1 MGQALDIEI
10 PPPRPKRK
18 PSNPYPRK
26 TINSSVVHMELKD
39 GKPMH
44 PTSFRHQAEQMIDLE
59 KEPLPEKVGDQSI
72 GNGEENP
79 AGDKLPGKDLAIQ
92 GSPDTSSSVNKS
104 SLPTSTAL
112 RKSYVSNEFISV
124 LNEVAN
130 MDESIESH
138 VTVEARANKQADELC
153 TMQSSGKSSMDKGE
167 DLANSHPLDEKL
179 AQSKEN
185 QLGQSEKFEKY
196 PKNDWQSVENQ
207 ARHVSVQILDGSLG
221 MAAPKVSHSESC
233 QEPVFYKM
241 VGVEPKTST
250 NPSTSGTS
258 EQYVGAARF
267 SINQPFAGYHPI
279 FTPVQNQDNYQS
291 VLHGPSTF
299 SNLIVSALLQNPA
312 AHAAAS
318 FAASFWPSLNV
329 DAPAESPAG
338 TPAGGYT
345 TGQINGAPSIAA
357 IAAATVA
364 AATAWWASN
373 GLLPLCAPFHL
384 GFNYVP
390 ASTSTVP
397 PGINQ
402 ETADTSIDIRGENID
417 PALESQHEKSEFFKA
432 QLQEQHS
439 TSKSPS
445 LPLSDRGEDK
455 DLKSSN
461 GATPKKTEQA
471 TAGTAEVQDANK
483 AKGRK
488 QIDRS
493 SCGSNTPSSSEV
505 ETDPLE
511 KHGESGKEE
520 CREGAVNL
528 PSCDPSGR
536 RSRSSSS
543 TSESWK
549 EVSEEGR
556 LAFQALFSREVLP
569 QSFSPP
575 HGSNNKGMTDD
586 GSKQNGD
593 VEGDEETTQQRDI
606 MIQEEV
612 GSDTVGIRSLNMKEE
627 GQLSMGKLKSRRTGF
642 KPYKRCSVEAKESCR
657 LVISAGGNE
666 EEEKGTKR
674 IRLDGEAFYPL
685 NQPL

>member
-1 MGQALDIEI
+1 MEAEVTAKGSIHIISGGLGIMRFVLVASTTRGITTREEVIIKTRKPYTITKQRERWTEEEHNRFLEALKLYGRAWQRIEEHIGTKTAVQIRSHAQKFFTKLEKEALLKGIPMGQALDIEI

-267 SINQPFAGYHPI
+267 SINQPFAGIQQPML
-279 FTPVQNQDNYQS
+279 QR
-291 VLHGPSTF
+291 
-299 SNLIVSALLQNPA
+299 ALL
-312 AHAAAS
+312 
-318 FAASFWPSLNV
+318 
-329 DAPAESPAG
+329 
-338 TPAGGYT
+338 
-345 TGQINGAPSIAA
+345 
-357 IAAATVA
+357 
-364 AATAWWASN
+364 
-373 GLLPLCAPFHL
+373 LLQQWLLQLH
-384 GFNYVP
+384 
-390 ASTSTVP
+390 VP

-471 TAGTAEVQDANK
+471 TAGTAE
-483 AKGRK
+483 
-488 QIDRS
+488 
-493 SCGSNTPSSSEV
+493 
-505 ETDPLE
+505 
-511 KHGESGKEE
+511 
-520 CREGAVNL
+520 
-528 PSCDPSGR
+528 
-536 RSRSSSS
+536 
-543 TSESWK
+543 
-549 EVSEEGR
+549 
-556 LAFQALFSREVLP
+556 
-569 QSFSPP
+569 
-575 HGSNNKGMTDD
+575 
-586 GSKQNGD
+586 
-593 VEGDEETTQQRDI
+593 
-606 MIQEEV
+606 
-612 GSDTVGIRSLNMKEE
+612 
-627 GQLSMGKLKSRRTGF
+627 
-642 KPYKRCSVEAKESCR
+642 
-657 LVISAGGNE
+657 
-666 EEEKGTKR
+666 
-674 IRLDGEAFYPL
+674 
-685 NQPL
+685 